1 MLTFF
6 LVLGLL
12 VIGLAEVVPI
22 SLYLHNFALGIAILL
37 IILGSFMLMGGT
49 AHLLGWVDK
58 LIVQRFSTTEMDDKF
73 TPRRNMYLWGIG
85 YAAGSIDCTAAA
97 VIPFVG
103 YLAAIGGSSMYT
115 GLAGIMLS
123 VLLLMTIVTGMVGT
137 GRDMFRQILM
147 KASGMIKLVGSWMM
161 MFAGIMLT
169 IYLTNAE
176 LTNAIL

>member
-1 MLTFF
+1 
-6 LVLGLL
+6 
-12 VIGLAEVVPI
+12 
-22 SLYLHNFALGIAILL
+22 
-37 IILGSFMLMGGT
+37 
-49 AHLLGWVDK
+49 
-58 LIVQRFSTTEMDDKF
+58 MDDKF

-137 GRDMFRQILM
+137 GRDMFRQILK

>member
-1 MLTFF
+1 
-6 LVLGLL
+6 
-12 VIGLAEVVPI
+12 
-22 SLYLHNFALGIAILL
+22 
-37 IILGSFMLMGGT
+37 
-49 AHLLGWVDK
+49 
-58 LIVQRFSTTEMDDKF
+58 
-73 TPRRNMYLWGIG
+73 
-85 YAAGSIDCTAAA
+85 
-97 VIPFVG
+97 
-103 YLAAIGGSSMYT
+103 MYT